1 VRKKEKAFKDA
12 DDFIVDL
19 HMKMEPISLSTLR
32 NNSFDGNIFP
42 HDVQFTSNMDYFNSP
57 GPEYEFE
64 VEVNKGIRQLKD
76 ERI

>member
-1 VRKKEKAFKDA
+1 
-12 DDFIVDL
+12 
-19 HMKMEPISLSTLR
+19 MKMEPISLSTLR

-64 VEVNKGIRQLKD
+64 VEVNKGIR
-76 ERI
+76 